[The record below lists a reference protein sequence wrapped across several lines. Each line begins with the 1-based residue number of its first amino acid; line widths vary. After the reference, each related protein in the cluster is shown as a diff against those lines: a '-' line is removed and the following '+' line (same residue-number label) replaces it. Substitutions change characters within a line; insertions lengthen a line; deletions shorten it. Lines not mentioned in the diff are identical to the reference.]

1 MTRYSTVAEVIELHD
16 RTIER
21 TGVRPEA
28 LRDEGLLESAMMR
41 AQSAAYYEEA
51 DLVRQAVLMAVGIAK
66 NKPFVDGNK
75 RAAFVV
81 LDVFLRI
88 NGLPFRGDPLELA
101 RHIERIAEVQG
112 PRGEETTT
120 LEECLGSQVEPVARD
135 R

>member
-41 AQSAAYYEEA
+41 AQSAAYYEV
-51 DLVRQAVLMAVGIAK
+51 DLVRQAVLMAVGISK

-75 RAAFVV
+75 RVAFGV

-120 LEECLGSQVEPVARD
+120 FEECLGSQVESVARD